1 MQNDDD
7 DDDDD
12 DADERDALQT
22 PTKSESGESGWS
34 SNRQQLQ
41 AKLRSYQA
49 QVKIL
54 TGGKKKQ
61 DNARRPDNDSDDNG
75 MEANGQLYPHT
86 GAGKAELEVGDGPIS
101 KEDRYQ
107 KLQQDNQKVLD
118 NIKQLESKRAE
129 GSIGG
134 SAGPLQGGS
143 AAPLQSRIS
152 NKADSSPYGGVFP
165 QSDDLDEAPI
175 GGGTMRSKAKTGEPP
190 KPIKPITS
198 DAQHDENGFID
209 EEDAMMIVEENLR
222 LAFSYAT
229 YFAFF
234 TMFIAV
240 CTFIFG
246 IFMPWGF
253 SVWAIAVPFG
263 LASFFFYWKCTPLPV
278 TSDSTVPQSLVWFSL
293 AVFSAG
299 AFFFFAG
306 ILSASAS
313 LSIAPILGTPLCT
326 SDPIPP
332 PVDLFARP
340 CVSQFAS
347 QLPTQEQACRGISD
361 SALCTSLGCT
371 LSPQECVALDTRIGC
386 CRWDNGCFPRTN
398 PTELCNDDNKRNST
412 GTMRQGTTPAPNS
425 PSTIPKAIRNTPAP
439 NSPSTNPEVHEL
451 SGLDPDT
458 LMKFGA
464 CQGWNMCGGL
474 RQTPDNGSVGI
485 KMLTCSQL
493 KGLNDWNAVFFLFSA
508 FLIPPLW
515 MWIYYVITIRLQEHM
530 LAATKAPVDVLDCS
544 LPACY
549 IRFKEMLQ
557 APYPGTE
564 REWDEE
570 GNDPTDTRPKFTADG
585 PYSYSGE
592 AKLDAGGVKSG

>member
-1 MQNDDD
+1 MQNG

-12 DADERDALQT
+12 DADERESLQT

-61 DNARRPDNDSDDNG
+61 DSARRPDEDGDDNG

-86 GAGKAELEVGDGPIS
+86 GAGKAELEDGPIS
-101 KEDRYQ
+101 KDDRYQ

-129 GSIGG
+129 GSI
-134 SAGPLQGGS
+134 GGS

-190 KPIKPITS
+190 MPIKYITS
-198 DAQHDENGFID
+198 DAQHDENGFLD

-222 LAFSYAT
+222 LAFNYAT

-253 SVWAIAVPFG
+253 SVWAIAVPLG

-278 TSDSTVPQSLVWFSL
+278 TSDSTVPQSLVWVSL

-313 LSIAPILGTPLCT
+313 LSIAPLLGTPLCT

-332 PVDLFARP
+332 PVDLVAAP
-340 CVSQFAS
+340 CVNNFAS

-361 SALCTSLGCT
+361 PTFCSTLGCT
-371 LSPQECVALDTRIGC
+371 LTAQECISLDTRIGC

-398 PTELCNDDNKRNST
+398 PMEMCNTQNDGNTQNST
-412 GTMRQGTTPAPNS
+412 GTAMRTTPAPNS
-425 PSTIPKAIRNTPAP
+425 PSSNSKAIRNASATR
-439 NSPSTNPEVHEL
+439 EVHEL

-474 RQTPDNGSVGI
+474 RQTPDNGFVGI

-493 KGLNDWNAVFFLFSA
+493 KGFNDWNAVFFFFSA

-530 LAATKAPVDVLDCS
+530 LAATKAPVDALDCS

-557 APYPGTE
+557 APYPEAE

-570 GNDPTDTRPKFTADG
+570 GNNQMNTRPKFNADG
-585 PYSYSGE
+585 PYSGE
-592 AKLDAGGVKSG
+592 AKLGTGESKLG

>member
-1 MQNDDD
+1 VAREIRDLQSVLQKSLAGAQGGSTQSRGKMGKDDGVELEAD
-7 DDDDD
+7 VGFKDGKKEVFSPHGLSDRQDSNRSSHVDEDAQANTASKKIAELEELAKEVRTPGGKGTDRSKSFLSASDQLKASLSAYRSGVAVSSGDTERAPDSGDVRERVRNQLSQMHNSTAKNGDDDDD
-12 DADERDALQT
+12 DADERESLQT

-61 DNARRPDNDSDDNG
+61 DSARRPDEDGDDNG

-86 GAGKAELEVGDGPIS
+86 GAGKAELEDGPIS
-101 KEDRYQ
+101 KDDRYQ

-129 GSIGG
+129 GSI
-134 SAGPLQGGS
+134 GGS

-190 KPIKPITS
+190 MPIKYITS
-198 DAQHDENGFID
+198 DAQHDENGFLD

-222 LAFSYAT
+222 LAFNYAT

-253 SVWAIAVPFG
+253 SVWAIAVPLG

-278 TSDSTVPQSLVWFSL
+278 TSDSTVPQSLVWVSL

-299 AFFFFAG
+299 GFFFLRRNSFSKCVFVHRPAPG
-306 ILSASAS
+306 NAVVHIRPNSSACG
-313 LSIAPILGTPLCT
+313 PRCCPLC
-326 SDPIPP
+326 
-332 PVDLFARP
+332 
-340 CVSQFAS
+340 
-347 QLPTQEQACRGISD
+347 E
-361 SALCTSLGCT
+361 
-371 LSPQECVALDTRIGC
+371 
-386 CRWDNGCFPRTN
+386 
-398 PTELCNDDNKRNST
+398 
-412 GTMRQGTTPAPNS
+412 
-425 PSTIPKAIRNTPAP
+425 
-439 NSPSTNPEVHEL
+439 
-451 SGLDPDT
+451 
-458 LMKFGA
+458 
-464 CQGWNMCGGL
+464 
-474 RQTPDNGSVGI
+474 
-485 KMLTCSQL
+485 
-493 KGLNDWNAVFFLFSA
+493 
-508 FLIPPLW
+508 
-515 MWIYYVITIRLQEHM
+515 
-530 LAATKAPVDVLDCS
+530 
-544 LPACY
+544 
-549 IRFKEMLQ
+549 
-557 APYPGTE
+557 
-564 REWDEE
+564 
-570 GNDPTDTRPKFTADG
+570 
-585 PYSYSGE
+585 
-592 AKLDAGGVKSG
+592 